1 MQILNWLRT
10 HQKWVRIAVFGILGL
25 RVAVWIFERLRNYEP
40 AVIWLTVTTVL
51 FFLAIYAVKAVIIII
66 PAPALYIAAGAAFPT
81 IWAIIITYIG
91 ITIGLCIAYHNGK
104 RLGERRVHDLLSKSK
119 RVSGFVEAHKNDL
132 PSFCFISRVLPL
144 PKDLLSM
151 FFGALGMKFLRYLV
165 ISLLGMSP
173 VMIPTVLAGSSI
185 TDPLSPEFLV
195 PFGISLTV
203 SLIVFAIYSIKS
215 KSDDAG
221 AI

>member
-1 MQILNWLRT
+1 LNWLRK
-10 HQKWVRIAVFGILGL
+10 HQKWVRLAVFAIIGL
-25 RVAVWIFERLRNYEP
+25 RIALWIFEILRNYEP
-40 AVIWLTVTTVL
+40 AVILVTVGTILL
-51 FFLAIYAVKAVIIII
+51 FLLIYAVKAVIIVI

-81 IWAIIITYIG
+81 LWAIVITYLG
-91 ITIGLCIAYHNGK
+91 MTIGLCIAYNNGK
-104 RLGERRVHDLLSKSK
+104 LLGEKRVNDLLAKSK
-119 RVSGFVEAHKNDL
+119 RVSGFVEAHRGDL

-203 SLIVFAIYSIKS
+203 SLIVFVIYSIKS
-215 KSDDAG
+215 KSDDTSNV
-221 AI
+221 